1 MSFTIIFGTLSFP
14 IRDVCFQESRCPGE
28 GANVQSRAAAA
39 AAAAGAA
46 LLKSDDDDD
55 DARLRRRRIVSGRD
69 WRVIGSCSS
78 GVRPRTTRAVDLP
91 AVTPWGDT
99 R

>member
-1 MSFTIIFGTLSFP
+1 MFVFRRAGA
-14 IRDVCFQESRCPGE
+14 RGE
-28 GANVQSRAAAA
+28 GANVQSRAAA

-55 DARLRRRRIVSGRD
+55 AARRRRRRIVSGRD

-91 AVTPWGDT
+91 TVTPWGDT